1 MLPDFVIGMR
11 MRWSGSICA
20 LVTPFDHEGSL
31 DSEALAGLIDWHVAS
46 GTSALVIA
54 GSTGEAALLDDSEYG
69 SLLDA
74 ATKAAARR
82 LPIIAGIGSPA
93 TARSIQLAKRA
104 ATAGADAVL
113 AVTPYYVRPTQAG
126 LVAHYLALAEASPL
140 PIILYN
146 VPGRTGCDLLP
157 HTVSVLASHPNIVG
171 IKEARAEPERMTA
184 LLSLQGPAF
193 DVLSGDDGTGLRSML
208 AGARGVISVAAN
220 VVPEPFAR
228 LCGHALGGDT
238 DAASAID
245 ARLSALYEA
254 LGVESNPIPAKFLLA
269 RLGRCRDVLRLP
281 LQPLA
286 PDHQPAVRAAFDA
299 AAV

>member
-1 MLPDFVIGMR
+1 MLADFVIGMR

-20 LVTPFDHEGSL
+20 LITPFDQKGSL
-31 DSEALAGLIDWHVAS
+31 DSEALAELIDWHGAS
-46 GTSALVIA
+46 GTAALVIA
-54 GSTGEAALLDDSEYG
+54 GSTGEAALLDDGEYG
-69 SLLDA
+69 LLLDA
-74 ATKAAARR
+74 AVSAAGKR

-93 TARSIQLAKRA
+93 TAKSIQLAKRA

-126 LVAHYLALAEASPL
+126 LVAHYLAIADASPL

-157 HTVSVLASHPNIVG
+157 ETVSKLATHPNIVG

-184 LLSLQGPAF
+184 LLSLQGPSF
-193 DVLSGDDGTGLRSML
+193 DVLSGDDGTGLRAML

-220 VVPEPFAR
+220 VVPEAFAH
-228 LCGHALGGDT
+228 LCAHAVRGEAS
-238 DAASAID
+238 AASAID
-245 ARLSALYEA
+245 ARLSALYDA
-254 LGVESNPIPAKFLLA
+254 LGAESNPIPAKFLLA

-286 PDHQPAVRAAFDA
+286 SAHHATVAAAFDA